1 MDISKLPAQQQ
12 SHVRHTYPLQHK
24 VHDSN
29 RKKNPTPF
37 SLFSENL
44 IHKGKK
50 QHDCPPCRSKH
61 ISSFSVFKDIHV
73 KQFLQLYRQ
82 AGTIPSC
89 NSKKH
94 FSFRLFKTYT
104 WVTQYKNFKKVLI
117 LFLSTENNLCA
128 DH

>member
-1 MDISKLPAQQQ
+1 MDNSKLPAQQQ

-24 VHDSN
+24 VYDSN
-29 RKKNPTPF
+29 RKKKPTHF
-37 SLFSENL
+37 SLFNENL

-94 FSFRLFKTYT
+94 FSFRLF
-104 WVTQYKNFKKVLI
+104 F
-117 LFLSTENNLCA
+117 FLLKEKSFFLLDFSKHRHLSNTVQKL
-128 DH
+128 